1 MKTHAL
7 LPLLAALVSALLP
20 GYSTAQMLQ
29 IHKYGTAQ
37 GLPQSEIIEI
47 YQDRQ
52 GYIWFGTYENGV
64 ARYDGSRMKHFSVEA
79 GLAHASV
86 RAIVQD
92 RWNNLWIGTENG
104 LSCLTPGETIFNF
117 TTREGLPSNQIF
129 SLREDDQ
136 GNLWV
141 GTSNGLCRGV
151 VPDKIATAR
160 QERPA
165 LTFTKYPFA
174 DTSADTVVRTIVIA
188 PDRQLWAGTGDGI
201 YLLQAGQLVVAPE
214 TQTLQDDFV
223 RELLFTPDSTLWIG
237 TSGGLYRLQQHRLE
251 SVFTPVQPRD
261 ENIYA
266 LAADHVGNLW
276 IGTRSGLSKFD
287 GRSFVHYETRHGLP
301 NNFVRTLLVDY
312 ENNIW
317 VGTIGAGAGKIFG
330 WNIQNYT
337 REVGLPVNVVY
348 SFLED
353 RNGRVWIGTG
363 GGGLAVVARDTVTV
377 FDARTVLP
385 DNFVHGLAQSP
396 SGDIWVATNGGAA
409 RWRNGSWRKF
419 TERED
424 GLPHGSLRH
433 VLCAPNGEVW
443 FSSAGGGAIRYHNE
457 RFESFTTAQGLPHN
471 SVTQIH
477 LDRRGRLW
485 MATDAGLFMRDAN
498 GQPHVFDHFENL
510 VAPTIYCI
518 CEDHTGALW
527 FGTRFGGALHCE
539 NDGFKVI
546 DASDGLPSRT
556 IYFIAEDGRQRLW
569 FGTNDGVAYQQ
580 NSTYAYLNAA
590 AGLADNECNTRAALL
605 DRQGWMWFGTIAGA
619 SRVNVHAVPF
629 RSVPPRVDILALEW
643 QGRLF
648 HRFDA
653 VAMTSSDANVLNF
666 RLGTLSFLNE
676 NANRNFVMLQGFDS
690 DWKDLGAEREIRYT
704 NLAPKQYQLL
714 VRGQNALGLSSA
726 DTARFAFA
734 VKPEFYETTAF
745 FAGCAVLFAGLIY
758 GGFRFRVHQVR
769 ARERELEQAVAE
781 KTTRLQE
788 THSFLATVKESL
800 PIGLL
805 VLDARGLIVEVNR
818 AAQELFGFSAEEMRG
833 RELHALLS
841 SPLLKRDA
849 VWEALAG
856 QKAEIDLMG
865 LHQSGKRFV
874 CQVHSD
880 HVNDSAGRLHFLI
893 LTCENIDERKEL
905 EAKLIENE
913 KQLAMIDLMAGM
925 GDVLN
930 NKLAG
935 IQGYIDV
942 LKTELAQLANAES
955 ARAIAWVQGAIH
967 DMSKVIRQLID
978 CSAYLVKQPVIT
990 TDLRQELRG
999 LEQRWSDKITFRLAA
1014 MPQPLPVAVISKFR
1028 NALDEA
1034 VLNSIEAEAT
1044 QITIAVETLPSVAR
1058 VRMLMTDNGRGIP
1071 LEDVTK
1077 VFLPFFKTKGAPHSG
1092 LGLWKLYQVIK
1103 QCGGAAEVVA
1113 LPHGGTQ
1120 LRLTLPLQSSENDE
1134 AMVAAHRMRMT
1145 EPR

>member
-1 MKTHAL
+1 MKNHAL
-7 LPLLAALVSALLP
+7 LLLLVALVVALLP
-20 GYSTAQMLQ
+20 GHSAAQMLQ

-37 GLPQSEIIEI
+37 GLPQSEIMDI

-64 ARYDGSRMKHFSVEA
+64 ARYDGSRMQHFSVDQ

-92 RWNNLWIGTENG
+92 RANNVWVGTENG
-104 LSCLTPGETIFNF
+104 LSCLTPEETIFNF
-117 TTREGLPSNQIF
+117 TMREGLPSNQIF
-129 SLREDDQ
+129 SLCEDDQ

-151 VPDKIATAR
+151 VPAQSATAR
-160 QERPA
+160 QQRPA
-165 LTFTKYPFA
+165 WTFTSYPFA
-174 DTSADTVVRTIVIA
+174 DTSADKVVRTIAIA
-188 PDRQLWAGTGDGI
+188 PNRQLWAGTGDGI

-214 TQTLQDDFV
+214 TQKLQDDFV

-237 TSGGLYRLQQHRLE
+237 TSTGLYRLQQRRLE
-251 SVFTPVQPRD
+251 SVFTPLPPRD

-266 LAADHVGNLW
+266 LAADHNGNLW

-348 SFLED
+348 SFLQD
-353 RNGRVWIGTG
+353 RSGRVWIGTG
-363 GGGLAVVARDTVTV
+363 GGGLAVVAGDSVTV

-396 SGDIWVATNGGAA
+396 AGDIWVATNGGAA

-419 TERED
+419 TRRE
-424 GLPHGSLRH
+424 GLPHESLRH
-433 VLCAPNGEVW
+433 VLCAPNGDVW
-443 FSSAGGGAIRYHNE
+443 FSSAGGGAIRYRHE

-471 SVTQIH
+471 SVSQVY

-485 MATDAGLFMRDAN
+485 MATDAGLYMHAPDS
-498 GQPHVFDHFENL
+498 QPQVFDRFENL

-518 CEDHTGALW
+518 CEDHSGALW
-527 FGTRFGGALHCE
+527 FGTRFGGVLQYDDE
-539 NDGFKVI
+539 GFEVI
-546 DASDGLPSRT
+546 DARKGLPSRT
-556 IYFIAEDGRQRLW
+556 IYFIAEDSQHRLW
-569 FGTNDGVAYQQ
+569 FGTNEGVAYRQ
-580 NSTYAYLNAA
+580 NDRFSYLTAA
-590 AGLADNECNTRAALL
+590 NGLADNECNTRAALL
-605 DRQGWMWFGTIAGA
+605 DRHGWMWFGTIAGA
-619 SRVNVHAVPF
+619 SRVNVSAMPF
-629 RSVPPRVDILALEW
+629 ASVPPRVDILVLEW
-643 QGRLF
+643 QGRRYS
-648 HRFDA
+648 RFDPL
-653 VAMTSSDANVLNF
+653 VMTSRQASVLNF
-666 RLGTLSFLNE
+666 RFGTLSFLNE
-676 NANRNFVMLQGFDS
+676 AANRNFVMLEGFDE
-690 DWKDLGAEREIRYT
+690 DWKEVGAEREIRYT
-704 NLAPKQYQLL
+704 NLAPQRYQLL
-714 VRGQNALGLSSA
+714 VRGQNALGISSA
-726 DTARFAFA
+726 DTARFAFV
-734 VKPEFYETTAF
+734 VKPEFYQTTAF
-745 FAGCAVLFAGLIY
+745 FACCGLLFLGLVY
-758 GGFRFRVHQVR
+758 AGFRLRVHQVR
-769 ARERELEQAVAE
+769 ARERELEKAVAE

-833 RELHALLS
+833 RELYTLLS

-849 VWEALAG
+849 VWEALIS
-856 QKAEIDLMG
+856 QKADIELLGM
-865 LHQSGKRFV
+865 HKSGKRFF
-874 CQVHSD
+874 CKIHSD
-880 HVNDSAGRLHFLI
+880 HVNDGNGHLHFLI

-935 IQGYIDV
+935 IQGYLDV

-990 TDLRQELRG
+990 TDLRHELQS
-999 LEQRWSDKITFRLAA
+999 LEQRWRDKIAIRLAA
-1014 MPQPLPVAVISKFR
+1014 MPAPLPVAVISKFR

-1044 QITIAVETLPSVAR
+1044 QITIEVETLPSTSR
-1058 VRMLMTDNGRGIP
+1058 LRLLLTDNGRGLP
-1071 LEDVTK
+1071 LEDLSK
-1077 VFLPFFKTKGAPHSG
+1077 VFLPFFKTKGAPHAG

-1103 QCGGAAEVVA
+1103 QCGGVAEMVA
-1113 LPHGGTQ
+1113 LPRGGTQ
-1120 LRLTLPLQSSENDE
+1120 LRLTLPLQTTDNSIATFTVNHPSL
-1134 AMVAAHRMRMT
+1134 T
-1145 EPR
+1145 EIR